1 MSRVKLASVQF
12 SPASF
17 EREANMEKAVFWT
30 KKALEEGARIVVLP
44 ELFDSGYC
52 VEDKDLELG
61 LDLNNSKS
69 STLAPLIE
77 LSKIYNAYII
87 ANSIEKSKNKL
98 YDTAYILSKKGVLG
112 KYRKIYLYDNEKKRF
127 NKGKKYPVFELK
139 FEEFKVKVGLGICYE
154 IGFSEGAR
162 FLALQGAQILIY
174 PATFG
179 VARSYV
185 WDLASRARALES
197 GCFVVAANRCG
208 REFSKVKDSYI
219 EFAGRTKI
227 INPKGEIIQ
236 ELGEYEGISCVELEL
251 DDVKAQRENLTYLK
265 DLNLKLCQKMYKS
278 LKA

>member
-87 ANSIEKSKNKL
+87 ANSIKKVKISFTIQPTYFLKRVCLAN
-98 YDTAYILSKKGVLG
+98 TAKFIFMIMRKKGLI
-112 KYRKIYLYDNEKKRF
+112 KAKNIL
-127 NKGKKYPVFELK
+127 
-139 FEEFKVKVGLGICYE
+139 
-154 IGFSEGAR
+154 
-162 FLALQGAQILIY
+162 FL
-174 PATFG
+174 
-179 VARSYV
+179 S
-185 WDLASRARALES
+185 
-197 GCFVVAANRCG
+197 
-208 REFSKVKDSYI
+208 
-219 EFAGRTKI
+219 
-227 INPKGEIIQ
+227 
-236 ELGEYEGISCVELEL
+236 
-251 DDVKAQRENLTYLK
+251 
-265 DLNLKLCQKMYKS
+265 
-278 LKA
+278 